1 MPSGTQG
8 YQTTSGDSPLDKR
21 LSQAIKDI
29 PDFFT
34 GTKNAFVKIDDDNLM
49 ITGATSDLLGPSQS
63 DLVKPQDDFTGS
75 GGGLTRIIDVLWTVV
90 EEVEETN
97 QLVEGQTRLLAASV
111 EVQADALREQK
122 RLRREERLE
131 QTQDLSGTQTY
142 GLLEGAKKG
151 GGGGGLWDLIQG
163 LGDAVRAFKWAR
175 RLLPSARML
184 PSASMLPPA
193 SSTKLLTGS
202 AIPNANV
209 RGTQNLL
216 PSSNVTRL
224 SKKEKL
230 TNLINHPNTPINER
244 EAAEKALKNL
254 DGVTPNKGMFSGL
267 QDTLKNLKMP
277 EMPKIP
283 DLGIAK
289 FLSTP
294 GVKNAIPL
302 LSAVTGTMSLAE
314 GDFAG
319 AGVDYAD
326 AAIDTTLLA
335 GGGGAAATGGSGI
348 VGGVLAPAMTVIGT
362 GLASSFVGEMT
373 RGVGDWIRGDGSN
386 QAKNVLGSLTD
397 GLSGALE
404 IVGTPFRALYE
415 GANSLIKTGG
425 FDESNKVMA
434 EVDANI
440 RESGRKFLNQ
450 FDFLNIVPDEVGGF
464 GALGLYG
471 DHADSA
477 VQNLKDGKTGEGH
490 DLNASD
496 QPESPIKNAEGGS
509 YIVDNPEITRGL
521 MGGEAG
527 KELVTFTP
535 LGKSFRGGLHDALA
549 SAIEVPM
556 KAAGGGIMA
565 MAAKLPGFLG
575 PLGDLVKPGIQKLLQ
590 PLANIFDM
598 PNMTPSGGSSLAAF
612 DQLKG
617 HFENMFSGLTTGI
630 RGLADK
636 FLPSNLRNMLPFAQ
650 GEPPSP
656 PAETRTS
663 TRTNERLP
671 GVAGG
676 QLNLT
681 AEDWE
686 YITRAVQ
693 GEAGPDD
700 DQYYVAASII
710 NRMADARWGGAGAS
724 AKDIVTAE
732 GQYEG
737 YKPGEAM
744 SREQFNRLTGQKGM
758 AKIIE
763 ALMVLKGRTDFK
775 GVSERHNMG
784 ATDILPNEK
793 ANFYHYLEEA
803 SGSHIQFDP
812 SFERDDWKRYV
823 NSDSLITKPPTPI
836 SAIQPTI
843 QQNTNDTAMMLQAA
857 GLSALANASKQTPAK
872 PEAELGG
879 SAWQPITD
887 SNAIGLANLTM
898 WSIGQR

>member
-1 MPSGTQG
+1 M
-8 YQTTSGDSPLDKR
+8 DS
-21 LSQAIKDI
+21 
-29 PDFFT
+29 F
-34 GTKNAFVKIDDDNLM
+34 
-49 ITGATSDLLGPSQS
+49 
-63 DLVKPQDDFTGS
+63 
-75 GGGLTRIIDVLWTVV
+75 
-90 EEVEETN
+90 EEVEQTN

-151 GGGGGLWDLIQG
+151 GGGGLWDLIQG

-193 SSTKLLTGS
+193 SSSRLLTGS
-202 AIPNANV
+202 TIPNTNV

-216 PSSNVTRL
+216 PPSTATSL

-230 TNLINHPNTPINER
+230 TNLINHPKTPINER
-244 EAAEKALKNL
+244 KAAEKALKNL

-335 GGGGAAATGGSGI
+335 GGGTAAATGGGGI

-477 VQNLKDGKTGEGH
+477 VQNLKDGKTSEGS

-617 HFENMFSGLTTGI
+617 HFENMFSGLTKGI

-636 FLPSNLRNMLPFAQ
+636 FLPSKLKNMLPFAQ

-656 PAETRTS
+656 PAETRTND
-663 TRTNERLP
+663 RTDERLP

-710 NRMADARWGGAGAS
+710 NRMADA
-724 AKDIVTAE
+724 
-732 GQYEG
+732 
-737 YKPGEAM
+737 
-744 SREQFNRLTGQKGM
+744 L
-758 AKIIE
+758 
-763 ALMVLKGRTDFK
+763 
-775 GVSERHNMG
+775 
-784 ATDILPNEK
+784 
-793 ANFYHYLEEA
+793 
-803 SGSHIQFDP
+803 
-812 SFERDDWKRYV
+812 
-823 NSDSLITKPPTPI
+823 SLIHI
-836 SAIQPTI
+836 
-843 QQNTNDTAMMLQAA
+843 
-857 GLSALANASKQTPAK
+857 
-872 PEAELGG
+872 
-879 SAWQPITD
+879 
-887 SNAIGLANLTM
+887 
-898 WSIGQR
+898 